1 MSKANKPNQLYSLS
15 LFSIRSRICKDL
27 FFSLKYMMGSCC
39 RLESRSFT
47 NSSIPHPSTA
57 NPINK
62 GIAGATY
69 QVSLTPA
76 AASTLTS
83 HTVRRGAVRTR
94 VSKSDSPRL
103 NSKIANLSATRKE
116 RVKLPKINYDE
127 EKVDER
133 RLYTISEF
141 LSHPSGVEAI
151 LNTNAMQ
158 NFESLDANT
167 YRCALPGIQLL
178 NFDVS
183 PVLDLRVIPTTEDC
197 IVEMLSCKFEGSQVT
212 RSLNDHF
219 SASMKNHI
227 TWDDASASEP
237 YLYIDVQVEISLEI
251 YTQPF
256 TMLPTSAVEKPG
268 NLVVQTLVDRLVP
281 LLLQQLLQD
290 YEKWVQDRK
299 QCSKISS

>member
-1 MSKANKPNQLYSLS
+1 
-15 LFSIRSRICKDL
+15 
-27 FFSLKYMMGSCC
+27 MGTCC
-39 RLESRSFT
+39 RLESGSFA
-47 NSSIPHPSTA
+47 NSSIPHPSTT
-57 NPINK
+57 NPMNK
-62 GIAGATY
+62 GIAGATLLATY
-69 QVSLTPA
+69 QVTQTPA

-83 HTVRRGAVRTR
+83 HTIRRRGAVRTR
-94 VSKSDSPRL
+94 VSNSDSPRP
-103 NSKIANLSATRKE
+103 NAKIANLSATRKE
-116 RVKLPKINYDE
+116 RVKLPKIDYDE
-127 EKVDER
+127 EKVDGCER

-167 YRCALPGIQLL
+167 YRCALPGIQFL

-197 IVEMLSCKFEGSQVT
+197 VVEMLSCKFEGPQVV
-212 RSLNDHF
+212 RSLNDRF

-227 TWDDASASEP
+227 TWDDASTSEP
-237 YLYIDVQVEISLEI
+237 CLYIDVQVEISLEI

-290 YEKWVQDRK
+290 YEKWVQDQQ
-299 QCSKISS
+299 QCSRISS

>member
-1 MSKANKPNQLYSLS
+1 
-15 LFSIRSRICKDL
+15 
-27 FFSLKYMMGSCC
+27 MGSCC
-39 RLESRSFT
+39 RLEIGSFT

-57 NPINK
+57 NLINK
-62 GIAGATY
+62 NKGYYGEGIAGATY

-94 VSKSDSPRL
+94 VSKSDSPRP
-103 NSKIANLSATRKE
+103 NAKIAFLSATRKE

-197 IVEMLSCKFEGSQVT
+197 LVEMLSCK
-212 RSLNDHF
+212 
-219 SASMKNHI
+219 
-227 TWDDASASEP
+227 ASE
-237 YLYIDVQVEISLEI
+237 
-251 YTQPF
+251 F
-256 TMLPTSAVEKPG
+256 G
-268 NLVVQTLVDRLVP
+268 
-281 LLLQQLLQD
+281 
-290 YEKWVQDRK
+290 
-299 QCSKISS
+299 CH